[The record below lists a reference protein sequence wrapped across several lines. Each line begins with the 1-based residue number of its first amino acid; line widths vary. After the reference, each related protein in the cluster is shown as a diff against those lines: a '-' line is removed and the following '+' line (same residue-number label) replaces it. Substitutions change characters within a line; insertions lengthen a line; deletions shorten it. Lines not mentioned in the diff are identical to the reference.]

1 MADIGKAYVEIIPKA
16 PGISGKV
23 ANLITPG
30 AKGAGKNAGKDA
42 GEGFGESLK
51 KAIAGLAIGATVG
64 AGFKAAL
71 DEGGKLQQSYGG
83 LETIYGDAAEAA
95 KKYAK
100 EAAAAGISANDYA
113 ENAVSFG
120 ASLKQAFEGD
130 TAKAVEAANTAILDM
145 TDNAAKMGTPIENIQ
160 NAYQGFAK
168 GNYTMLDNLKLGYGG
183 TKTEME
189 RLLADA
195 QKLTGVEYNIDNLGD
210 VYAAI
215 HAIQGDL
222 GLTGVAAAE
231 ASETFSG
238 SFEAM
243 KASAANL
250 AGALALGEDVGP
262 AMQTLV
268 TSIGTFVFGNL
279 LPMAATIAKSLPEAL
294 SGAISAAVP
303 IITEKGPEMITNLV
317 TGIQNALPTL
327 ASKGQGIITAVI
339 QGITTYGP
347 TLYTKAVEIISN
359 LANGFMAAF
368 PGIMDKGREL
378 LVNLIN
384 GIGAALP
391 QLASKAAEII
401 SSIAEWLAANFPTIA
416 QKGAEMLQSLATAIL
431 ANIPNV
437 LAAAAKIVVAIGKA
451 LIKLAPVALSAAGKL
466 IAGLASGIR
475 AGGAAVM
482 AAAKALVD
490 SKIVTPLKGV
500 VAKAKTVMTNLMSA
514 MVGVW
519 NSIKSKAGTAFE
531 AVKKKITEPIEKAK
545 GLVKSALDK
554 IAGFFPVSIG
564 NIFSN
569 LRLPH
574 FSVTGGSP
582 PWGIGGMGTKPTFSV
597 SWYKKAMAQ
606 PYLFDSPTLFGAGE
620 AGDEMMYGRA
630 NLMDDIRE
638 AVGGTGG
645 TNNVYNIN
653 ITVDGAEEP
662 EDYARRLARQLQMEL
677 RMA

>member
-23 ANLITPG
+23 AGLLAPESKSAG
-30 AKGAGKNAGKDA
+30 EKAGKEAGN
-42 GEGFGESLK
+42 GFGASIK
-51 KAIAGLAIGATVG
+51 KTLAGLAIGATVT

-83 LETIYGDAAEAA
+83 LETIYGSAAEAA

-113 ENAVSFG
+113 EQAVSFG

-130 TAKAVEAANTAILDM
+130 TSKAVEAANTAILDM
-145 TDNAAKMGTPIENIQ
+145 TDNAAKMGTPIESIQ
-160 NAYQGFAK
+160 NAYAGFAK
-168 GNYTMLDNLKLGYGG
+168 QNYTMLDNLKLGYGG
-183 TKTEME
+183 TKSEME

-195 QKLTGVEYNIDNLGD
+195 TKLTGVEYNIDNLGD

-250 AGALALGEDVGP
+250 AGALALGQDVGP

-279 LPMAATIAKSLPEAL
+279 LPMVVTIAKSLPEAL

-303 IITEKGPEMITNLV
+303 VIMEKGPEMISNLV
-317 TGIQNALPTL
+317 TGIQNSLPTL
-327 ASKGQGIITAVI
+327 VSKGQGIITAVI
-339 QGITTYGP
+339 QGVTTYGP
-347 TLYTKAVEIISN
+347 TLYAKAVEIVSN

-384 GIGAALP
+384 GIGAAIP
-391 QLASKAAEII
+391 MLAEKASEII
-401 SSIAEWLAANFPTIA
+401 SSIAEWLAANFPIVA
-416 QKGAEMLQSLATAIL
+416 QKGAEMLQSLATAIIS
-431 ANIPNV
+431 NIPTV
-437 LAAAAKIVVAIGKA
+437 LAAVVR
-451 LIKLAPVALSAAGKL
+451 LIPV
-466 IAGLASGIR
+466 I
-475 AGGAAVM
+475 
-482 AAAKALVD
+482 AKALVRLVPVAISAVAKMIAGLVAGIRGGWANIQPAIRGLID
-490 SKIVTPLKGV
+490 KAANVLRGLI
-500 VAKAKTVMTNLMSA
+500 AKAKTIMNQVMSA

-519 NSIKSKAGTAFE
+519 NSIKLKAGTAFE
-531 AVKKKITEPIEKAK
+531 AVKKKITKPIEDAK
-545 GLVKSALDK
+545 TTVKNALEK
-554 IAGFFPVSIG
+554 IKGFFPVSVG
-564 NIFSN
+564 KIFSN
-569 LRLPH
+569 LKLPH
-574 FSVTGGSP
+574 FSVKGGTA

-597 SWYKKAMAQ
+597 DWYKKAMNQ
-606 PYLFDSPTLFGAGE
+606 PYVFDSPTLFGAGE
-620 AGDEMMYGRA
+620 AGDEMMYGRQ
-630 NLMDDIRE
+630 NLMNDIRE
-638 AVGGTGG
+638 AVGSQGG
-645 TNNVYNIN
+645 GNTYNIN
-653 ITVDGAEEP
+653 ITVDGAENP
-662 EDYARRLARQLQMEL
+662 EDYARRLARQLQMEV

>member
-23 ANLITPG
+23 AGLLAPESKSAG
-30 AKGAGKNAGKDA
+30 EKAGKEAGN
-42 GEGFGESLK
+42 GFGSSIK
-51 KAIAGLAIGATVG
+51 KTLAGLAIGATVT

-83 LETIYGDAAEAA
+83 LETLYGDAAEAA
-95 KKYAK
+95 KKYATQ
-100 EAAAAGISANDYA
+100 AAQAGISANSYA
-113 ENAVSFG
+113 EQAVSFG
-120 ASLKQAFEGD
+120 ASLKAAFEGD
-130 TAKAVEAANTAILDM
+130 TTKAVEAANTAILDM
-145 TDNAAKMGTPIENIQ
+145 ADNAAKMGTPIESVQ
-160 NAYQGFAK
+160 QAYQGFAK
-168 GNYTMLDNLKLGYGG
+168 GQYQLLDNLKLGYGG

-195 QKLTGVEYNIDNLGD
+195 TKLTGVEYNIDNLGD

-250 AGALALGEDVGP
+250 AGALALGQDVGP

-268 TSIGTFVFGNL
+268 TSVGTFVFGNL
-279 LPMAATIAKSLPEAL
+279 LPMVGTIAKSLPEAL

-303 IITEKGPEMITNLV
+303 VIMEKGPEMITNLV

-327 ASKGQGIITAVI
+327 ASKGQGIITAVM

-347 TLYTKAVEIISN
+347 TLYAKAVEIVGKI
-359 LANGFMAAF
+359 ANGFMAAF

-391 QLASKAAEII
+391 GLAEKAGEII
-401 SSIAEWLAANFPTIA
+401 SSIAEWLAANFPVIA
-416 QKGAEMLQSLATAIL
+416 QKGAEMLQSLATAIISNVPAVL
-431 ANIPNV
+431 SAVARLIP
-437 LAAAAKIVVAIGKA
+437 VVAKA
-451 LIKLAPVALSAAGKL
+451 LVRLAPVAISAVKTM
-466 IAGLASGIR
+466 IVGLVSGIR
-475 AGGAAVM
+475 AGWSNIQPAIRS
-482 AAAKALVD
+482 LID
-490 SKIVTPLKGV
+490 KIVNVLRGLI
-500 VAKAKTVMTNLMSA
+500 AKAKTIMNNVMSA

-545 GLVKSALDK
+545 GIVKSAIDK

-569 LRLPH
+569 LKLPH
-574 FSVTGGSP
+574 FKVSGGSA

-597 SWYKKAMAQ
+597 DWYKKAKAQ
-606 PYLFDSPTLFGAGE
+606 PYVFDTPTLFGAGDTS
-620 AGDEMMYGRA
+620 DEMLYGRA
-630 NLMDDIRE
+630 NLMNDIRE
-638 AVGGTGG
+638 AVSGQG
-645 TNNVYNIN
+645 TNNVYNITV
-653 ITVDGAEEP
+653 TVDGAEQP
-662 EDYARRLARQLQMEL
+662 EDYARRLARQLQLEL

>member
-23 ANLITPG
+23 AGLLAPESKSAG
-30 AKGAGKNAGKDA
+30 EKAGKEAGN
-42 GEGFGESLK
+42 GFGSSIK
-51 KAIAGLAIGATVG
+51 KTLAGLAIGATVT

-83 LETIYGDAAEAA
+83 LETIYGSAADAA

-100 EAAAAGISANDYA
+100 EAATAGISANDYA
-113 ENAVSFG
+113 EQAVSFG

-130 TAKAVEAANTAILDM
+130 TTKAVEAANTAILDM
-145 TDNAAKMGTPIENIQ
+145 TDNAAKMGTPIESIQ
-160 NAYQGFAK
+160 NAYAGFAK
-168 GNYTMLDNLKLGYGG
+168 QNYSMLDNLKLGYGG
-183 TKTEME
+183 TKSEME

-250 AGALALGEDVGP
+250 AGALALGQDVGP

-268 TSIGTFVFGNL
+268 TSVGTFVFGNL
-279 LPMAATIAKSLPEAL
+279 LPMVATIAKSLPEAL

-303 IITEKGPEMITNLV
+303 IIAEKGPEMISNLV

-339 QGITTYGP
+339 QGVTTYGP
-347 TLYTKAVEIISN
+347 TLYAKAVEIVGKI
-359 LANGFMAAF
+359 ANGFMAAF

-384 GIGAALP
+384 GIGATLP
-391 QLASKAAEII
+391 QLSAKAGEII
-401 SSIAEWLAANFPTIA
+401 SSIAEWLAANFPIIA
-416 QKGAEMLQSLATAIL
+416 QKGAEMLQSLATAIIS
-431 ANIPNV
+431 NIPAV
-437 LAAAAKIVVAIGKA
+437 LAAVAKLIPVIAKA
-451 LIKLAPVALSAAGKL
+451 LVRLAPVAISAVKTM
-466 IAGLASGIR
+466 IAGLVSGIR
-475 AGGAAVM
+475 AGWSNIQPAV
-482 AAAKALVD
+482 KSLID
-490 SKIVTPLKGV
+490 KIVNVLRGLI
-500 VAKAKTVMTNLMSA
+500 AKAKTVMTNVMSA

-519 NSIKSKAGTAFE
+519 NNIKSKAGTAFE

-545 GLVKSALDK
+545 GIVKSAIDK

-574 FSVTGGSP
+574 FSVSGGSA

-597 SWYKKAMAQ
+597 DWYKKAKAQ
-606 PYLFDSPTLFGAGE
+606 PYVFDTPTLFGAGDTS
-620 AGDEMMYGRA
+620 DEMLYGRA
-630 NLMDDIRE
+630 NLMNDIRE
-638 AVGGTGG
+638 AVGGQG
-645 TNNVYNIN
+645 TNNTYNITIN
-653 ITVDGAEEP
+653 VDGAEEP